1 MVSIF
6 WWVWRSYLWLGLMKQ
21 ADRLAKNIFLK
32 KQFLSHEQL
41 HFDTCCAS
49 ISKTVKCGLP
59 SLTRGC
65 QGITKGFS
73 STSVD
78 VEVAQGFTTFS
89 HFQYEVISE
98 GSQVPQIC
106 RENGLGLAVRKLS
119 VNMIELLCSCQ
130 SDNDN
135 NNSNHHHHHHHHQQ
149 QQHHHQNNRQRSW
162 KKNRMYIDRLID
174 STAWSRNLHEAPA
187 AASDQSAAA
196 AGGRSSRW

>member
-1 MVSIF
+1 MNNYILIHAVPQ
-6 WWVWRSYLWLGLMKQ
+6 YPKQ
-21 ADRLAKNIFLK
+21 L
-32 KQFLSHEQL
+32 
-41 HFDTCCAS
+41 
-49 ISKTVKCGLP
+49 
-59 SLTRGC
+59 
-65 QGITKGFS
+65 
-73 STSVD
+73 SVD
-78 VEVAQGFTTFS
+78 SLLWRVAARVSQKASPVLLWTWRWHRVSQPSATS
-89 HFQYEVISE
+89 SMRVISE

-135 NNSNHHHHHHHHQQ
+135 NNSNHHHHHHHHHQQQQQQQ

-162 KKNRMYIDRLID
+162 KKADVYTVDWLID